1 MTPPPVGFTETS
13 AVEEPVVRLF
23 ESLGWNYR
31 NLMDETFGQTGD
43 LKREDGGQVVIRSK
57 LLLALESINPGAEKQ
72 DIDDAVAELVRD
84 RSILGR
90 VQANRE
96 IYSLLKEGY
105 RPAKGESEETPDR
118 IMYIDWNH
126 SKNNDFFLASQMW
139 ITGEL
144 HRKRPDLIGFVNG
157 IPLIL
162 VELKNPG
169 INIKDAFTDNIRD
182 YKDTIPQLFWYNAF
196 LICSNGIDTKIGSMS
211 APWEHFFTWK
221 KINDE
226 KEEGRVSI
234 ETAVKGICEPN
245 KLLDYVENF
254 TLFLDEKGGTHKVIA
269 KNHQFLGVNQAIKGV
284 DHAKENQG
292 KLGVFWHTQGSGKS
306 YSMIFFTEKILRKK
320 SGKYT
325 FVVVTDRSDLDEQIY
340 KNFAA
345 CGAAKGDEQRADS
358 ADDLQKMLAADHRH
372 IFTLIQK
379 FRVPRGQTYP
389 MVSER
394 SDIIVI
400 ADEAHRTQY
409 DTFALNMRNA
419 LPNSSFIGFTGTPL
433 VAGEEATKKVFGDY
447 VSVYN
452 FKQSIVDE
460 ATVPL
465 YYENRIPEL
474 QLVNENFNDDIL
486 KVIEEAELDE
496 AAEKAIEQKFKTQ
509 YHLITRSER
518 LDKIA
523 EDVVQ
528 HFLGRGYQGKAM
540 YVAIDRFTAISM
552 CEKVKAAWSNET
564 KKFEN
569 QLKTSSG
576 AKKEAIAKKLTFM
589 KSFDMAA
596 IVSSS
601 QNEIDDFRKKG
612 IDIKPHRERMVKE
625 DLETVFKDPKSNL
638 KLVFVCAM
646 WITGFDCPT
655 CSTVY
660 LDKPM
665 KNHTLMQTI
674 ARANRVSEGKDAGLI
689 VDYIGVLKYL
699 EDALA
704 IYGPGKGRDEKPI
717 NDKKELRTDL
727 ELYMGELN
735 SFLENRAIIPQDI
748 IKQSDELQKLAMVAS
763 AVEKL
768 LETEQTRKTY
778 LTFSYKV
785 IRIFKA
791 ILPDP
796 EANLYAR
803 HIGVFQVLR
812 DRILNE
818 REKPDLSAVENK
830 IEEILDESIAT
841 EGYIIRAG
849 LQGAE
854 NKLFDLSNV
863 DFEALAKKLK
873 ATKKRTT
880 AKILAGQIEQELE
893 RMIRLNRTRM
903 DFYEE
908 FRKLI
913 DEYNSGSRNVEDHIN
928 SLLGMLH
935 TMSEEVKRGA
945 REGLTE
951 EQLVL
956 FDLLT
961 KPDMKLSEAHR
972 KKVLVVAKD
981 LAAKIKQKLVIEW
994 KKKQE
999 AKAAVKT
1006 CIKDVLDEGLPEV
1019 YDRKVYNEKCELIYQ
1034 HVFDTYGP
1042 EGQSPYEVA

>member
-1 MTPPPVGFTETS
+1 MTPVGFDEITS
-13 AVEEPVVRLF
+13 VEHPTIRIF
-23 ESLGWNYR
+23 KNLGWKSEDLLN
-31 NLMDETFGQTGD
+31 ETFGVTGD
-43 LKREDGGQVVIRSK
+43 IKRSDSGEVVILSK
-57 LLLALESINPGAEKQ
+57 LQNALSLLNPKSTSE
-72 DIDDAVAELVRD
+72 DIDEAISELTRD
-84 RSILGR
+84 RSILSPIK
-90 VQANRE
+90 ANKE
-96 IYSLLKEGY
+96 IYSLLKEGF
-105 RPAKGESEETPDR
+105 RPSQGDREVSPDR
-118 IMYIDWNH
+118 INFIDWTTAG
-126 SKNNDFFLASQMW
+126 NNDFFIASQMW
-139 ITGEL
+139 ISGEL
-144 HRKRPDLIGFVNG
+144 HSRRPDLIGFVNG
-157 IPLIL
+157 IPLVL

-169 INIKDAFTDNIRD
+169 INVKDAFTDNIRD

-196 LICSNGIDTKIGSMS
+196 IICSNGIDTKIGSMS
-211 APWEHFFTWK
+211 SPWEHFFTWK

-226 KEEGRVSI
+226 KEEGRISL
-234 ETAVKGICEPN
+234 ETALKGLCDQN

-254 TLFLDEKGGTHKVIA
+254 TLFLDEKGGTFKVIA
-269 KNHQFLGVNQAIKGV
+269 KNHQFLGVNQAIKGI
-284 DHAKENQG
+284 DHTKDNQG

-325 FVVVTDRSDLDEQIY
+325 FVVVTDRNDLDEQIY
-340 KNFAA
+340 KNFASA
-345 CGAAKGDEQRADS
+345 GAAKGEEQRAET
-358 ADDLQKMLAADHRH
+358 ADELKKMLSSDYRH

-389 MVSER
+389 LISER

-409 DTFALNMRNA
+409 DVFALNMRNA
-419 LPNSSFIGFTGTPL
+419 LPNASFIGFTGTPL
-433 VAGEEATKKVFGDY
+433 VSGEEATKKVFGDY

-452 FKQSIVDE
+452 FKQSVEDQ

-465 YYENRIPEL
+465 FYENRIPEL
-474 QLVNENFNDDIL
+474 QLVNENFNNDIAQ
-486 KVIEEAELDE
+486 VIEDAELDE
-496 AAEKAIEQKFKTQ
+496 DAEKAIEQKFKTQ

-523 EDVVQ
+523 EDIVQ

-552 CEKVKAAWSNET
+552 CEKVKAAWNREVTRLQNQVQGSSQS
-564 KKFEN
+564 KKDAL
-569 QLKTSSG
+569 LK
-576 AKKEAIAKKLTFM
+576 KIDFM
-589 KSFDMAA
+589 TSFDMAA
-596 IVSSS
+596 IISGS
-601 QNEIDDFRKKG
+601 QNEIDDFKKRG
-612 IDIKPHRERMVKE
+612 IDIKPHRERLVKE
-625 DLETVFKDPKSNL
+625 DLETIFKDPKSNL

-674 ARANRVSEGKDAGLI
+674 ARANRVAEGKDTGLI

-735 SFLENRAIIPQDI
+735 SFLESHEIVPLSIIRQTD
-748 IKQSDELQKLAMVAS
+748 DLLRLALVAD

-768 LETEQTRKTY
+768 LASEEIRKAY
-778 LTFSYKV
+778 LRISFKV

-796 EANLYAR
+796 EANLYSR
-803 HIGVFQVLR
+803 HIGVFQVIR
-812 DRILNE
+812 DRILNLRE
-818 REKPDLSAVENK
+818 RPDLTEVENK

-849 LQGAE
+849 FEDNTG
-854 NKLFDLSNV
+854 NLFDLSEV
-863 DFEALAKKLK
+863 DFDALSKKMK
-873 ATKKRTT
+873 ANKKRTLT
-880 AKILAGQIEQELE
+880 KQLASQIEEEIE
-893 RMIRLNRTRM
+893 RLINLNRTRI
-903 DFYEE
+903 DYYDE
-908 FRKLI
+908 FKRLI
-913 DEYNSGSRNVEDHIN
+913 DEYNSGSRNVEEHIN
-928 SLLGMLH
+928 ALLGMLK
-935 TMSEEVKRGA
+935 TMSEESKRA
-945 REGLTE
+945 AKEGLTE
-951 EQLVL
+951 EELVL

-961 KPDMKLSEAHR
+961 KPDMKLSDEHR
-972 KKVLVVAKD
+972 KKVLIVAKD
-981 LAAKIKQKLVIEW
+981 LAAKLKAKLVIEW

-1006 CIKDVLDEGLPEV
+1006 FIKDVLDEGLPEV
-1019 YDRKVYNEKCELIYQ
+1019 YDRKIYNEKCELIFQ
-1034 HVFDTYGP
+1034 HIFETYGS
-1042 EGQSPYEVA
+1042 EGASPYAS

>member
-1 MTPPPVGFTETS
+1 MTPVGFGETS
-13 AVEEPVVRLF
+13 SVERPAITIF
-23 ESLGWNYR
+23 EDLGWLSKD
-31 NLMDETFGQTGD
+31 LMYEKFGQNGD
-43 LKREDGGQVVIRSK
+43 LKREDAGEVVIVSR
-57 LLLALESINPGAEKQ
+57 LLLALKKFNPKAAPQ
-72 DIDDAVAELVRD
+72 DIEDAIAEITRD
-84 RSILGR
+84 RSILGS
-90 VQANRE
+90 VKANKE
-96 IYSLLKEGY
+96 IYILLREGF
-105 RPAKGESEETPDR
+105 RPSQGEREESPDR
-118 IMYIDWNH
+118 ISYINWN
-126 SKNNDFFLASQMW
+126 NPEDNDFFLASQMW

-157 IPLIL
+157 IPLVL

-169 INIKDAFTDNIRD
+169 VNIKDGFTDNIRD
-182 YKDTIPQLFWYNAF
+182 YKDTIPALFWYNAVV
-196 LICSNGIDTKIGSMS
+196 IVSNGIDTRIGSMS

-226 KEEGRVSI
+226 KEEGRISL
-234 ETAVKGICEPN
+234 ETAVKGLCEKN
-245 KLLDYVENF
+245 RLIDYIENF
-254 TLFLDEKGGTHKVIA
+254 ILFSEDKGGTVKVIA
-269 KNHQFLGVNQAIKGV
+269 KNHQFLGVNQAIRGV
-284 DHAKENQG
+284 EHTKANQG
-292 KLGVFWHTQGSGKS
+292 RLGVFWHTQGSGKS
-306 YSMIFFTEKILRKK
+306 FSMIFFTEKILRKI

-325 FVVVTDRSDLDEQIY
+325 FVVVTDRQDLDEQIY
-340 KNFAA
+340 KNFAS
-345 CGAAKGDEQRADS
+345 CGAAKGEEQRADS
-358 ADDLQKMLAADHRH
+358 ADDLRVKLAADYRH

-379 FRVPRGQTYP
+379 FRVPRGQTFP
-389 MVSER
+389 KVSDR
-394 SDIIVI
+394 NDIIVI

-409 DTFALNMRNA
+409 DTFALNMRNG
-419 LPNSSFIGFTGTPL
+419 LPNASFIGFTGTPL
-433 VAGEEATKKVFGDY
+433 VAGEEATKKVFGEY

-465 YYENRIPEL
+465 FYENRIPEL
-474 QLVNENFNDDIL
+474 QLVNESFNDEIIEA
-486 KVIEEAELDE
+486 IEEADLDE
-496 AAEKAIEQKFKTQ
+496 DAEKAIEQRIATQ

-540 YVAIDRFTAISM
+540 YVAIDRFTAITM
-552 CEKVKAAWSNET
+552 CEKVKAAWSSELQ
-564 KKFEN
+564 K
-569 QLKTSSG
+569 LKQALSSERG
-576 AKKEAIAKKLTFM
+576 AKRTAIQKKIDFM
-589 KSFDMAA
+589 AAFDMAA
-596 IVSSS
+596 IISSS
-601 QNEIDDFRKKG
+601 QNEIDDFRRKG
-612 IDIKPHRERMVKE
+612 LDIKPHRERMVKE
-625 DLETVFKDPKSNL
+625 DLETIFKDPRSNL

-689 VDYIGVLKYL
+689 VDYIGILKHL
-699 EDALA
+699 EKALA
-704 IYGPGKGRDEKPI
+704 IYGPGRGRDEKPI

-727 ELYMGELN
+727 ELHMGELN
-735 SFLENRAIIPQDI
+735 SFLENRGVIPQDI
-748 IKQSDELQKLAMVAS
+748 IKQVDELQKLAMVAS

-768 LETEQTRKTY
+768 LESDKTRKAY

-796 EANLYAR
+796 EANLYAQ

-818 REKPDLSAVENK
+818 REKPDLTLVENR

-841 EGYIIRAG
+841 EGYVIRAG
-849 LQGAE
+849 LQGATA
-854 NKLFDLSNV
+854 KLFDLSNV

-873 ATKKRTT
+873 ATQKRTT

-893 RMIRLNRTRM
+893 QMVRLNRTRM
-903 DFYEE
+903 DYYEE
-908 FRKLI
+908 FKRLI
-913 DEYNSGSRNVEDHIN
+913 AEYNSGSRNVEEHL
-928 SLLGMLH
+928 SALVGMIQ
-935 TMSEEVKRGA
+935 TMSEESKRAA

-951 EQLVL
+951 EELVL

-972 KKVLVVAKD
+972 KKVLLVAKE
-981 LAAKIKQKLVIEW
+981 LAAKFKQKLVIEW

-1034 HVFDTYGP
+1034 HVYDTYGP
-1042 EGQSPYEVA
+1042 EGQSPYVA

>member
-1 MTPPPVGFTETS
+1 MTPVGFGETS
-13 AVEEPVVRLF
+13 SVENPSITIF
-23 ESLGWNYR
+23 ESLGWSSK
-31 NLMDETFGQTGD
+31 NLLHEKFGQGGD
-43 LKREDGGQVVIRSK
+43 LKREDAGEVVIHSK
-57 LLLALESINPGAEKQ
+57 LRAALQKLNPNASSD
-72 DIDDAVAELVRD
+72 DIEDSLTELVRD
-84 RSILGR
+84 RSILSPIK
-90 VQANRE
+90 ANKEVYNLLRE
-96 IYSLLKEGY
+96 GF
-105 RPAKGESEETPDR
+105 RPEQGDREESPDR
-118 IMYIDWNH
+118 LNYIDWSNP
-126 SKNNDFFLASQMW
+126 SNNDFFLASQMW

-144 HRKRPDLIGFVNG
+144 HKKRPDLIGFVNG

-169 INIKDAFTDNIRD
+169 VNIKDAFTDNIRD
-182 YKDTIPQLFWYNAF
+182 YKDTIPALFWYNAF
-196 LICSNGIDTKIGSMS
+196 IIVSNGIDTRIGSMS

-226 KEEGRVSI
+226 KEEGVVSL
-234 ETAVKGICEPN
+234 ETAVKGLCD
-245 KLLDYVENF
+245 KSRLLDYVENF
-254 TLFLDEKGGTHKVIA
+254 VLFLEDKGGTFKVIA

-284 DHAKENQG
+284 EHAKDDKG
-292 KLGVFWHTQGSGKS
+292 RLGVFWHTQGSGKS
-306 YSMIFFTEKILRKK
+306 YSMIFFTEKILRKI

-325 FVVVTDRSDLDEQIY
+325 FVIVTDRQDLDEQIY
-340 KNFAA
+340 KNFAG
-345 CGAAKGDEQRADS
+345 CGAAKGEEQRADN
-358 ADDLQKMLAADHRH
+358 ADDLKAKLTADFRH

-379 FRVPRGQTYP
+379 FRVSRGQTYP
-389 MVSER
+389 KVSDR

-419 LPNSSFIGFTGTPL
+419 LPNASFIGFTGTPL
-433 VAGEEATKKVFGDY
+433 VAGEEATKKVFGEY

-465 YYENRIPEL
+465 FYENRIPEL
-474 QLVNENFNDDIL
+474 QLVNENFNDEI
-486 KVIEEAELDE
+486 IEAIEDADLGED
-496 AAEKAIEQKFKTQ
+496 AEKAIEQRIATQ

-540 YVAIDRFTAISM
+540 YVAIDRFTAIAM
-552 CEKVKAAWSNET
+552 CEKVKAAWNDELNNL
-564 KKFEN
+564 KQ
-569 QLKTSSG
+569 QLVGSKG
-576 AKKEAIAKKLTFM
+576 AKKEALEKKIGFM
-589 KSFDMAA
+589 STFDMAA

-612 IDIKPHRERMVKE
+612 LNIKPHRERMVKE
-625 DLETVFKDPKSNL
+625 DLETIFKDPKSDL

-689 VDYIGVLKYL
+689 VDYIGILKNL
-699 EDALA
+699 EKALA
-704 IYGPGKGRDEKPI
+704 IYGPGRGRDERPI

-735 SFLENRAIIPQDI
+735 SFLENRGVIPQDI
-748 IKQSDELQKLAMVAS
+748 IKQSDNLQKLAMVSA
-763 AVEKL
+763 AVENL
-768 LETEQTRKTY
+768 LESEEVRKKY
-778 LTFSYKV
+778 LSFSFKV

-796 EANLYAR
+796 EANLYAQ
-803 HIGVFQVLR
+803 HIGVFQVFR

-818 REKPDLSAVENK
+818 REKPDLIAIENR

-849 LQGAE
+849 LQGAAS
-854 NKLFDLSNV
+854 KLFDLSNV

-873 ATKKRTT
+873 ATQKRTT
-880 AKILAGQIEQELE
+880 AKILATQIEQELDQ
-893 RMIRLNRTRM
+893 MIRLNRTRM
-903 DFYEE
+903 NYYEE
-908 FRKLI
+908 FKRLI
-913 DEYNSGSRNVEDHIN
+913 DEYNSGSRNIEEHLN
-928 SLLGMLH
+928 SLVGMIK
-935 TMSEEVKRGA
+935 TMSEETKRA
-945 REGLTE
+945 AKEGLTE
-951 EQLVL
+951 EELVL
-956 FDLLT
+956 VDLLT

-972 KKVLVVAKD
+972 KKVLLVAKE
-981 LAAKIKQKLVIEW
+981 LAAKFKQKLVIEW

-1034 HVFDTYGP
+1034 HVYDTYGS
-1042 EGQSPYEVA
+1042 EGLSPYVA

>member
-1 MTPPPVGFTETS
+1 MTPVGFDEVTS
-13 AVEEPVVRLF
+13 VENPTIRIF
-23 ESLGWNYR
+23 ENLGWISKD
-31 NLMDETFGQTGD
+31 LMNETFGSNGD
-43 LKREDGGQVVIRSK
+43 LKREDTGEVVIVSK
-57 LLLALESINPGAEKQ
+57 LRSALSKINPKSESQ
-72 DIDDAVAELVRD
+72 DVEDAILELTRD
-84 RSILGR
+84 RSILSP
-90 VQANRE
+90 VKANKE
-96 IYSLLKEGY
+96 VYQLLKEGF
-105 RPAKGESEETPDR
+105 RPQQGDREESPDR
-118 IMYIDWNH
+118 IIFIDWEN
-126 SKNNDFFLASQMW
+126 SEKNDFFLASQMW

-144 HRKRPDLIGFVNG
+144 HKKRPDLIGFVNG
-157 IPLIL
+157 IPLVL

-169 INIKDAFTDNIRD
+169 INVKDAFTDNIRD
-182 YKDTIPQLFWYNAF
+182 YKDTIPQIFWYNAF
-196 LICSNGIDTKIGSMS
+196 IICSNGIDTKIGSLT

-226 KEEGRVSI
+226 KEEGRISL
-234 ETAVKGICEPN
+234 ETAVKGLCEHK

-254 TLFLDEKGGTHKVIA
+254 TLFLDEKGGTYKVIA
-269 KNHQFLGVNQAIKGV
+269 KNHQFLGVNQSIKGI
-284 DHAKENQG
+284 DHAKANDG

-325 FVVVTDRSDLDEQIY
+325 FVIVTDRQDLDEQIY

-345 CGAAKGDEQRADS
+345 AGAAKGEEQRAES
-358 ADDLQKMLAADHRH
+358 ADALQTMLASDYRH

-389 MVSER
+389 KLSDR

-400 ADEAHRTQY
+400 ADEAHRSQY

-419 LPNSSFIGFTGTPL
+419 LPEASFIGFTGTPL

-447 VSVYN
+447 VSVYD
-452 FKQSIVDE
+452 FRQSIVDE

-474 QLVNENFNDDIL
+474 QLINDNMNDEIIRA
-486 KVIEEAELDE
+486 IEEADLDE
-496 AAEKAIEQKFKTQ
+496 DAEKAIEQKFKTQ

-523 EDVVQ
+523 DDVVQ

-540 YVAIDRFTAISM
+540 YVAIDRFTAIAM
-552 CEKVKAAWSNET
+552 YEKVKASWNKEIARLEIEIKRT
-564 KKFEN
+564 
-569 QLKTSSG
+569 TSSKSE
-576 AKKEAIAKKLTFM
+576 ALNKKITFM

-596 IVSSS
+596 IISSS
-601 QNEIDDFRKKG
+601 QNEIDDFKKRG
-612 IDIKPHRERMVKE
+612 LDIKPHRERLVKE
-625 DLETVFKDPKSNL
+625 DLETIFKDPKSNL

-717 NDKKELRTDL
+717 NDKKELRNDL

-735 SFLENRAIIPQDI
+735 SFLENHDVQPFSI
-748 IKQSDELQKLAMVAS
+748 IKQTDDLIRLAMVAD

-768 LETEQTRKTY
+768 LSREDIRKAY
-778 LTFSYKV
+778 LRISFKV

-796 EANLYAR
+796 EANLYSR
-803 HIGVFQVLR
+803 HIGVYQVIR
-812 DRILNE
+812 DRILNLRE
-818 REKPDLSAVENK
+818 RPDLTEVENK

-849 LQGAE
+849 FQDNSE
-854 NKLFDLSNV
+854 NLFDLSKI
-863 DFEALAKKLK
+863 DFEALAKKMK
-873 ATKKRTT
+873 ANKKRTLT
-880 AKILAGQIEQELE
+880 KDLASQIEEEIQK
-893 RMIRLNRTRM
+893 MITLNRTRI

-908 FRKLI
+908 FKRLI

-928 SLLGMLH
+928 ALLGMLK
-935 TMSEEVKRGA
+935 TMSDESMRGA
-945 REGLTE
+945 KEGLTE
-951 EQLVL
+951 EELVL

-961 KPDMKLSEAHR
+961 KPDMKLSEANR
-972 KKVLVVAKD
+972 KKVWLVAKE
-981 LAAKIKQKLVIEW
+981 LAKKLKSKLVIEW

-999 AKAAVKT
+999 AKSAVKVL
-1006 CIKDVLDEGLPEV
+1006 IRDVLDEGLPEDI
-1019 YDRKVYNEKCELIYQ
+1019 YDRKIYNEKCELVYQ
-1034 HVFDTYGP
+1034 HIFETYGS
-1042 EGQSPYEVA
+1042 EGVSPYAS

>member
-1 MTPPPVGFTETS
+1 MTPLGFGETA
-13 AVEEPVVRLF
+13 AVENPSIAIF
-23 ESLGWNYR
+23 ESLGWSSKD
-31 NLMDETFGQTGD
+31 LMYEKFGQSGE
-43 LKREDGGQVVIRSK
+43 LRREDSGEVVIISK
-57 LLLALESINPGAEKQ
+57 LRIALQKLNPNSTSDDIEDSIS
-72 DIDDAVAELVRD
+72 ELVRD
-84 RSILGR
+84 RSVLSPIK
-90 VQANRE
+90 ANKEVYNLLRE
-96 IYSLLKEGY
+96 GF
-105 RPAKGESEETPDR
+105 RPEQGDSEESPDR
-118 IMYIDWNH
+118 VNYIDWSNP
-126 SKNNDFFLASQMW
+126 SNNDFFLASQMW
-139 ITGEL
+139 ISGEL
-144 HRKRPDLIGFVNG
+144 HKKRPDLIGFVNG
-157 IPLIL
+157 IPLVL

-169 INIKDAFTDNIRD
+169 VNIKDAFTDNIRD
-182 YKDTIPQLFWYNAF
+182 YKDTIPALFWYNAF
-196 LICSNGIDTKIGSMS
+196 IIVSSGIDTRIGSMS

-226 KEEGRVSI
+226 KEEGVISL
-234 ETAVKGICEPN
+234 ETAVKGLCD
-245 KLLDYVENF
+245 KSRLLDYVENF
-254 TLFLDEKGGTHKVIA
+254 VLYSEDKGGTFKVIA

-284 DHAKENQG
+284 DHAKNNKG
-292 KLGVFWHTQGSGKS
+292 RLGVFWHTQGSGKS
-306 YSMIFFTEKILRKK
+306 FSMIFFTEKILRKI

-325 FVVVTDRSDLDEQIY
+325 FVIVTDRQDLDEQIY
-340 KNFAA
+340 KNFAG
-345 CGAAKGDEQRADS
+345 CGAAKGEEQRADD
-358 ADDLQKMLAADHRH
+358 ADDLKSKLSADSRH

-389 MVSER
+389 KVSDR

-419 LPNSSFIGFTGTPL
+419 LPNASFIGFTGTPL
-433 VAGEEATKKVFGDY
+433 VAGEEATKKVFGEY

-465 YYENRIPEL
+465 FYENRIPEL
-474 QLVNENFNDDIL
+474 QLVNESFNDEI
-486 KVIEEAELDE
+486 IEAIEDADLDE
-496 AAEKAIEQKFKTQ
+496 DAEKAIEQRIATQ

-540 YVAIDRFTAISM
+540 YVAIDRFTAITM
-552 CEKVKAAWSNET
+552 CEKVKAAWNEELN
-564 KKFEN
+564 KLKQ
-569 QLKTSSG
+569 QLSG
-576 AKKEAIAKKLTFM
+576 AKGAKREALEKKIDFM
-589 KSFDMAA
+589 STFDMAA
-596 IVSSS
+596 IISSS

-612 IDIKPHRERMVKE
+612 LNIKPHRERMVKE
-625 DLETVFKDPKSNL
+625 DLETIFKDPKSNL

-689 VDYIGVLKYL
+689 VDYIGILKNL
-699 EDALA
+699 EKALA
-704 IYGPGKGRDEKPI
+704 IYGPGRGRDEKPI

-735 SFLENRAIIPQDI
+735 SFLENRGIIPQDI
-748 IKQSDELQKLAMVAS
+748 IKQQDNLRKLAMVSA

-768 LETEQTRKTY
+768 LESEEIRKKY
-778 LTFSYKV
+778 LSFSFKV

-791 ILPDP
+791 ILPDQ
-796 EANLYAR
+796 EANLYAQ
-803 HIGVFQVLR
+803 HIGVFQVFR

-818 REKPDLSAVENK
+818 REKPDLTAVENR

-849 LQGAE
+849 LQGATS
-854 NKLFDLSNV
+854 KLFDLSNV

-873 ATKKRTT
+873 ATQRRTT
-880 AKILAGQIEQELE
+880 AKILATQIEQELDQ
-893 RMIRLNRTRM
+893 MIRLNRTRM

-908 FRKLI
+908 FKRLI
-913 DEYNSGSRNVEDHIN
+913 DEYNSGSRNVEEHLN
-928 SLLGMLH
+928 SLVGMIK
-935 TMSEEVKRGA
+935 TMSEETKRA
-945 REGLTE
+945 AKEGLSE
-951 EQLVL
+951 EELVL

-972 KKVLVVAKD
+972 KKVLLVAKE
-981 LAAKIKQKLVIEW
+981 LAAKFKQKLVIEW

-1034 HVFDTYGP
+1034 HVYDTYGS
-1042 EGQSPYEVA
+1042 EGTSPYVA